1 MSHAESIL
9 SKPRRS
15 PSLRSG
21 SESKDFEKDDY
32 LEAPMDV
39 ESDTPGLFMTCSE
52 SQNFPYLLLHLSI
65 IVVSDD
71 MP

>member
-1 MSHAESIL
+1 MAQAESIL

-39 ESDTPGLFMTCSE
+39 ESDTPGMYIEFLTKGD
-52 SQNFPYLLLHLSI
+52 LLG
-65 IVVSDD
+65 
-71 MP
+71 